1 MSKRF
6 ASTINDSIN
15 NQDNILNVDSNVIR
29 QNEAL
34 NCDIN
39 LDIQDQKAKFKLTK
53 TQKNKIVKKAFP
65 LYLEDDK
72 SRKLDSICKKM
83 VLSKNEL
90 INKMIDYSLENLELE
105 F

>member
-1 MSKRF
+1 MNKRF
-6 ASTINDSIN
+6 TSTINDSISK
-15 NQDNILNVDSNVIR
+15 QDDILVKEDNIINHKDILNNDVN
-29 QNEAL
+29 
-34 NCDIN
+34 IN
-39 LDIQDQKAKFKLTK
+39 SDGQKSKFKLTK

-72 SRKLDSICKKM
+72 SRKLDSICKKIG
-83 VLSKNEL
+83 LSKNEL